1 MTTSLRRPALLAGIL
16 YLVTHV
22 TSVLAVPAYAQGWIR
37 AGVTLE
43 FALALGCA
51 GTGVLLWRLLRAYGP
66 TRALTFALLRAVEA
80 AVILAGALPMLAS
93 TWSPSARGLS
103 ADAAAAL
110 HTASFLLGQGLVIG
124 VNTVVLGWL
133 LWDARILPRALAG
146 LGVAGGA
153 LVLASDLAQLWGAIP
168 LNGVVA
174 GIAAV
179 PIFAF
184 ELWLAV
190 LLLIARPWRQH
201 GAEPAQAHSARSKIR
216 ETPHFG

>member
-1 MTTSLRRPALLAGIL
+1 MTPSLRRHALLAGIL

-22 TSVLAVPAYAQGWIR
+22 TSVLAVVAYAQGWIR

-43 FALALGCA
+43 FALAIGCA
-51 GTGVLLWRLLRAYGP
+51 GTGVLLWRLLRAHGP
-66 TRALTFALLRAVEA
+66 ARALTFATLRAVEA

-93 TWSPSARGLS
+93 AWSPSTAGL
-103 ADAAAAL
+103 AAATATAL
-110 HTASFLLGQGLVIG
+110 HTAAFLVGQGLVIG

-168 LNGVVA
+168 LNGAVA
-174 GIAAV
+174 GVAAA
-179 PIFAF
+179 PIFGF

-190 LLLIARPWRQH
+190 LLIIGRPWRVTP
-201 GAEPAQAHSARSKIR
+201 PAA
-216 ETPHFG
+216 

>member
-1 MTTSLRRPALLAGIL
+1 MTPTLRRQSLLAGIL

-43 FALALGCA
+43 FALAVGCA
-51 GTGVLLWRLLRAYGP
+51 GTGVLLWRLLREYGP
-66 TRALTFALLRAVEA
+66 TRALTFAVLRAVEA
-80 AVILAGALPMLAS
+80 AVILAGTLPMLAS
-93 TWSPSARGLS
+93 AGPSAPGF
-103 ADAAAAL
+103 AAAPAVAL
-110 HTASFLLGQGLVIG
+110 HTAAFLIGQGLVIG

-133 LWDARILPRALAG
+133 LWDARTLPRTLAG

-153 LVLASDLAQLWGAIP
+153 LVLGSDLAQLWGVIP

-184 ELWLAV
+184 EIWLAV
-190 LLLIARPWRQH
+190 LLIIGRPEAGR
-201 GAEPAQAHSARSKIR
+201 IR
-216 ETPHFG
+216 ETPRSA